1 MSLAAFQPVKAQ
13 VQIAEGVNIAIRG
26 LSLNDISNL
35 IKLHAGDLDGVFDL
49 YAEASESGREF
60 DGIIFANY
68 LMKLISSAPG
78 LVSSIIATAADE
90 PDQVD
95 NAALLPL
102 PVQYDIMQKIF
113 GLTFSDIAT
122 LKKIFADVMTKVGE
136 VQGKPVPTR
145 TKKKQG

>member
-1 MSLAAFQPVKAQ
+1 MSLAAFQPEKQTVEIGA
-13 VQIAEGVNIAIRG
+13 GVSLSIRG

-49 YAEASESGREF
+49 YSQASESGRDF
-60 DGIIFANY
+60 DGIVFANY
-68 LMKLISSAPG
+68 LMQLISSAPG

-136 VQGKPVPTR
+136 VQGKPAPTR
-145 TKKKQG
+145 AKKK